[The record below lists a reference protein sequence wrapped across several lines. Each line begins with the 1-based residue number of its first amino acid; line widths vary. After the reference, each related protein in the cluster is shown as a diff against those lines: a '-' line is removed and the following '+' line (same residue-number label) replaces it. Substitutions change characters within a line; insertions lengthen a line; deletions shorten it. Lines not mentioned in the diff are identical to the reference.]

1 MSMNE
6 TAKNYIQD
14 LINLNKYQLEDLK
27 SLPLFYS
34 NARQEEFQLL
44 LEENIKAL
52 ELIFKKYG

>member
-6 TAKNYIQD
+6 IAKNYIQD

-34 NARQEEFQLL
+34 NSRQEEFQLL
-44 LEENIKAL
+44 LEENIKTL
-52 ELIFKKYG
+52 ELILKNYG